1 MPMSVK
7 ITDIAVYLPERVV
20 SNAELHKEHPLWEI
34 DLVATRS
41 GVESRRIAGADETAL
56 DLAFAAC
63 GVLFD
68 RHPEARERI
77 DALIFCTQTA
87 DHIMPPN
94 SSLLHERLR
103 LRDAVFAFDITLACS
118 GFVYGLGIA
127 QGLIDSGIAR
137 GVLFVTS
144 DTYSKLIHP
153 KDRSAR
159 VLFGDGAAVSLLEP
173 GDAQHGMRDLI
184 YGTSGK
190 GYDCFWIPAGGCRI
204 RRSDATAAPEPERN
218 GSTRT
223 LENIHMNGM
232 GVLSFVNSKVPK
244 QVRALLER
252 NRLSVHDIDLFV
264 FHQASALALDALER
278 ALKIPP
284 AKVYR
289 NLSIIGN
296 TVSASIPIALRGALD
311 AGRARPGDLVVLCG
325 FGVGL
330 SWASALVRL

>member
-1 MPMSVK
+1 MSVK
-7 ITDIAVYLPERVV
+7 ITDIAVHLPERSV
-20 SNAELHKEHPLWEI
+20 SNAELRADNPLWEI
-34 DLVATRS
+34 DLVAARS
-41 GVESRRIAGADETAL
+41 GVESRRIAGDNETAL
-56 DLAFAAC
+56 DFAFEAC
-63 GVLFD
+63 RALFA
-68 RHPEARERI
+68 RHPDARERI

-94 SSLLHERLR
+94 SCLLHDRLG
-103 LRDAVFAFDITLACS
+103 LRDAVFAFDFTLACS

-127 QGLIDSGIAR
+127 QGLIDGGVAR
-137 GVLFVTS
+137 CVLFATG
-144 DTYSKLIHP
+144 DTYSRYIHP
-153 KDRSAR
+153 RDRSAR

-190 GYDCFWIPAGGCRI
+190 GYDCFWIPAGGCRMP
-204 RRSDATAAPEPERN
+204 RSATTGVEAPESG

-223 LENIHMNGM
+223 PENIHMNGM
-232 GVLSFVNSKVPK
+232 RVLAFVNSKVPQ

-252 NRLSVHDIDLFV
+252 NQLSIDDIDLFV

-289 NLSIIGN
+289 KLRDIGN
-296 TVSASIPIALRGALD
+296 TVSASIPIALRCALD
-311 AGRARPGDLVVLCG
+311 EGRVRPGDLVVLCG